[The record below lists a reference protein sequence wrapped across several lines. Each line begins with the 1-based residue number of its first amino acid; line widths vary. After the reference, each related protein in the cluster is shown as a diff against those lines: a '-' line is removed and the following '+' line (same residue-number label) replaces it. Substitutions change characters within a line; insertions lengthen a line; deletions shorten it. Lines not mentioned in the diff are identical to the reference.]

1 MDTLRVHKS
10 VECETRPNV
19 SC

>member
-1 MDTLRVHKS
+1 MDILRVHKS
-10 VECETRPNV
+10 VDCETRPNV